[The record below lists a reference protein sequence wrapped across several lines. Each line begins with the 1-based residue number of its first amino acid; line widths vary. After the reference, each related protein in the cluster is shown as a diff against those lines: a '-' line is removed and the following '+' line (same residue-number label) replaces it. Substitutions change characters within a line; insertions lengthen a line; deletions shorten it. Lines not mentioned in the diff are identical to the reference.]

1 MQLLK
6 LVSQGGYT
14 EKPNTRGIDKDSKE
28 TSAKNSLESPTEFGY
43 KCVCL
48 NARSI
53 VNKRNELN
61 IMVEDIDPHIIGI
74 TESWATPDISDA
86 ELGMT
91 GYVMVRKDRLGRRGG
106 GVILYIKE
114 SIQAYEIKLEKE
126 AECEEAVWC
135 NIVTGN
141 STLTVGLVYR
151 SPNISMEENEKIH
164 NAIKEVSKR
173 DCIIMGDFNHGHI
186 QWTSL
191 QSTGREDQEFFN
203 LVQDSF
209 LSQHVLEATR
219 GENVLDIVLSSQKEF
234 VDNVKI
240 CEPLGCSDHNQIH
253 FIIKVKGERNRTI
266 RYRKHFHK
274 GRYKDMREYLAKID
288 WNNTLKNKT
297 ATECW
302 NILKSEIDCV
312 EQKIAFNI
320 KHDSKSFYAYVRSKQ
335 KVQAKVGPLEGSD
348 GNIITEGF
356 LMAENLNEY
365 FSSVFT
371 REDISI
377 LPVLE
382 TKFEGR
388 EFDYLGQL
396 IVTPTMVAMKIRDM
410 KDTKSPGVDGI
421 PPKLLL
427 EIVEQISIPLATVF
441 NLSLEEGIVPL
452 EWKEANIIPLFK
464 KKV

>member
-1 MQLLK
+1 MMRGRGTTFRNCKRMAINGLLEQMCEEEGVGFVDLWGYFVGK
-6 LVSQGGYT
+6 EDMFMRDGLHLSGKGAAVFSENLLRSMNNGTGCNFSQGGYT
-14 EKPNTRGIDKDSKE
+14 EKPNTRGIDKDSKK

-91 GYVMVRKDRLGRRGG
+91 GYVMFRKDRLGRGGG

-191 QSTGREDQEFFN
+191 QGTWREDQEFLN

-209 LSQHVLEATR
+209 LSQHVFR
-219 GENVLDIVLSSQKEF
+219 S
-234 VDNVKI
+234 
-240 CEPLGCSDHNQIH
+240 NQ
-253 FIIKVKGERNRTI
+253 GRER
-266 RYRKHFHK
+266 
-274 GRYKDMREYLAKID
+274 
-288 WNNTLKNKT
+288 
-297 ATECW
+297 
-302 NILKSEIDCV
+302 
-312 EQKIAFNI
+312 
-320 KHDSKSFYAYVRSKQ
+320 VRHSIE
-335 KVQAKVGPLEGSD
+335 L
-348 GNIITEGF
+348 TEG
-356 LMAENLNEY
+356 
-365 FSSVFT
+365 
-371 REDISI
+371 IC
-377 LPVLE
+377 
-382 TKFEGR
+382 
-388 EFDYLGQL
+388 
-396 IVTPTMVAMKIRDM
+396 
-410 KDTKSPGVDGI
+410 
-421 PPKLLL
+421 
-427 EIVEQISIPLATVF
+427 
-441 NLSLEEGIVPL
+441 
-452 EWKEANIIPLFK
+452 
-464 KKV
+464 

>member
-1 MQLLK
+1 MQLFK

-14 EKPNTRGIDKDSKE
+14 EKPNTRCIEDSKK

-43 KCVCL
+43 KCICL

-91 GYVMVRKDRLGRRGG
+91 RYVMFRKDRLGRRGG

-114 SIQAYEIKLEKE
+114 SIQAYEIKFEKE

-191 QSTGREDQEFFN
+191 HSTGREDQEFLN

-209 LSQHVLEATR
+209 LSQHVLEAT
-219 GENVLDIVLSSQKEF
+219 GA
-234 VDNVKI
+234 
-240 CEPLGCSDHNQIH
+240 
-253 FIIKVKGERNRTI
+253 RT
-266 RYRKHFHK
+266 
-274 GRYKDMREYLAKID
+274 
-288 WNNTLKNKT
+288 
-297 ATECW
+297 C
-302 NILKSEIDCV
+302 
-312 EQKIAFNI
+312 
-320 KHDSKSFYAYVRSKQ
+320 
-335 KVQAKVGPLEGSD
+335 
-348 GNIITEGF
+348 
-356 LMAENLNEY
+356 
-365 FSSVFT
+365 
-371 REDISI
+371 
-377 LPVLE
+377 
-382 TKFEGR
+382 
-388 EFDYLGQL
+388 
-396 IVTPTMVAMKIRDM
+396 
-410 KDTKSPGVDGI
+410 
-421 PPKLLL
+421 
-427 EIVEQISIPLATVF
+427 
-441 NLSLEEGIVPL
+441 
-452 EWKEANIIPLFK
+452 
-464 KKV
+464 